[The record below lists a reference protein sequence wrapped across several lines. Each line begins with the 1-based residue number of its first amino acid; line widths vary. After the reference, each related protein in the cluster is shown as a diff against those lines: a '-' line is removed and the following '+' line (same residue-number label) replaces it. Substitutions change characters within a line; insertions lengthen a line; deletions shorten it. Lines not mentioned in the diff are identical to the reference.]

1 MTVRADTPP
10 AAFLRGDRKV
20 TVLALREHP
29 DRIDVR
35 SPSEFVEDHVP
46 GAANHPVLDDDERAR
61 IGTMHAKESAF
72 AARRAGAALVARNI
86 AAMLEGPFA
95 GKPRDWAPLVYCWR
109 GGQRSRSLVHMLSEI
124 GWRAVQLDGGYR
136 AYRRHVT
143 ARLESLPAR
152 IRYEVICGL
161 TGSGKSRLLGALAA
175 EGAQVLDLE
184 ALAKHRGSL
193 LGDLPGVGQ
202 PSQKWFDSQVHAAL
216 ESFDAG
222 RPVYVESESKKIG
235 TVQIP
240 DTLLAAMRS
249 AECIRIDTPQPLRV
263 ALLKDEYAHYLT
275 DPAALSSRL
284 LPLVELHGKKTLERW
299 AAAAAAGD
307 WDALVGELLIRHYDP
322 TYTRSIAKNFP
333 RIADAIVVAPANA
346 GPDAFRALARE
357 VDADVQARS
366 VDPMPVPA

>member
-202 PSQKWFDSQVHAAL
+202 PSQKWFDSQVQAAL

-322 TYTRSIAKNFP
+322 TYARSIARNFP
-333 RIADAIVVAPANA
+333 RIAGAIVVAPADA
-346 GPDAFRALARE
+346 GADAFRALARE
-357 VDADVQARS
+357 VDAEVQARGER
-366 VDPMPVPA
+366 PMPVPA